1 MHLINRFFEP
11 QRVENSIL
19 DLSQWINA
27 SKELTIQHIN
37 SSIDNTKLFQK
48 KTASSNMR

>member
-11 QRVENSIL
+11 HRVENSNL

-37 SSIDNTKLFQK
+37 SSIDNTKLF
-48 KTASSNMR
+48 